1 MPNAMP
7 GNHAPLPKFCLGKA
21 RVPGTDNGGYGA
33 KEAFDWKKGEAEQ
46 LARKR
51 AFPPSAS
58 QQQDATC
65 RTPPHEPVKPLQK
78 SKKTF
83 NVITW

>member
-1 MPNAMP
+1 MP
-7 GNHAPLPKFCLGKA
+7 GNNAPLPKFCLGKA

-33 KEAFDWKKGEAEQ
+33 KEALDWKRAEAEQ

-51 AFPPSAS
+51 PVTAAPK
-58 QQQDATC
+58 QQEAVC
-65 RTPPHEPVKPLQK
+65 GTPTPEPVKPLEQSRK
-78 SKKTF
+78 RF